1 MSTCSKYWAKAPAVA
16 RPPIPAPM
24 TTARLPSLCEPLGL
38 CSVNDS
44 PRSISSAIFPLLRMQ
59 SSACNRVRAVR
70 FGEKQAA
77 GREDFCYFAG
87 GPAIGC
93 GKEPLAQADVVS
105 ASRPPR
111 RLLPACASE
120 GKPNALQKPLQ
131 PSKELAAVVGTSPLP
146 RGEVVSKIWEYI
158 RSHNLQNPENRR
170 EILADDKLT
179 KVFGTDK
186 VTMFEMNKHLTRH
199 LK

>member
-1 MSTCSKYWAKAPAVA
+1 MPKA
-16 RPPIPAPM
+16 
-24 TTARLPSLCEPLGL
+24 SG
-38 CSVNDS
+38 S
-44 PRSISSAIFPLLRMQ
+44 
-59 SSACNRVRAVR
+59 
-70 FGEKQAA
+70 
-77 GREDFCYFAG
+77 
-87 GPAIGC
+87 
-93 GKEPLAQADVVS
+93 
-105 ASRPPR
+105 
-111 RLLPACASE
+111 
-120 GKPNALQKPLQ
+120 KPNALQKPLQ
-131 PSKELAAVVGTSPLP
+131 PSEELAEVVGTSPLP